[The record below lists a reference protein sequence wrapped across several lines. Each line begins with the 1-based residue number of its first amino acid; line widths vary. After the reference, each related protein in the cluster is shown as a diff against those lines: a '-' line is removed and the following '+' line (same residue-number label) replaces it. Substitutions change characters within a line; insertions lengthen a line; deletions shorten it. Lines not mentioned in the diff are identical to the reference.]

1 MNKTCAR
8 CQKVV
13 YPIEELKCL
22 DKTWHKTCFKCTEC
36 AMALNMKTYKGFNKM
51 PYCEAHIPK
60 AKATAIA
67 DTPELKRIAE
77 NTKIQSNVK
86 YHEDFE
92 KAKGKFTQVADDPET
107 LRIKQ
112 NTKHISNVAYHG
124 DLEKKAAMEKQR
136 GAAEVS
142 DTTKEQLAAEQF
154 AQYAP
159 QVHASH
165 SPLPPQQLSPRM
177 GVAPQQQAQQ
187 QQQTPSHA
195 LAPQHH
201 QYLYTNTPATQQQ
214 TMPPPNIQQQ
224 QQQQHNTAHIVP
236 SNQTLGMNSHSYQTN
251 SSRPGPAQHQQHPYA
266 STHQQQQQQ
275 QFIQHEQQQQ
285 QQQYQHY
292 QQPQMMRQP
301 QNLQQQQQ
309 SQTHGLKQSSHLYP
323 SSSSSTPTTAG
334 LSNLQGTSQYQQ
346 PNNSYNQLRSAILQ
360 SSHHPTGALIPNDS
374 SMPALSTATPY
385 NNTYDQ
391 YDNNSAT
398 STTTGNNYPN
408 NSQRATSQQHQQLY
422 QQQQQQHQAH
432 HNNNHLNS
440 SGSNN
445 NNGGLVVPPPLAYQ
459 APKSSSAATTP
470 SYGGGGGSNASTA
483 QQQLFPNNAY
493 TNSYQSS
500 QATTQGGGIIGGTLN
515 GGGQPQTNHHQHL
528 HHHHNSNGGS
538 AINGSIGKIADYDP
552 LSDGP
557 RPLPNTARSS
567 TTLIY
572 SSDNR
577 ANVNNFYAKRI
588 GSIAD
593 IDPVNGIYGSLTAQ
607 EQQQQQQHHMS
618 NHNMQQPQYYQQM
631 PAVMQQQQQQNHQ
644 SQHHNLQ
651 QQQLQQQQKQT
662 KQNLRIYR
670 ALYDYE
676 AQDVDEVSFRE
687 GDIIFEVESI
697 DSGWMTGRVERTG
710 KTGMLPANYVE
721 QAVI

>member
-1 MNKTCAR
+1 M
-8 CQKVV
+8 
-13 YPIEELKCL
+13 
-22 DKTWHKTCFKCTEC
+22 
-36 AMALNMKTYKGFNKM
+36 
-51 PYCEAHIPK
+51 
-60 AKATAIA
+60 
-67 DTPELKRIAE
+67 
-77 NTKIQSNVK
+77 
-86 YHEDFE
+86 
-92 KAKGKFTQVADDPET
+92 
-107 LRIKQ
+107 
-112 NTKHISNVAYHG
+112 
-124 DLEKKAAMEKQR
+124 
-136 GAAEVS
+136 
-142 DTTKEQLAAEQF
+142 AAEQF

-187 QQQTPSHA
+187 QLQQQQTPSHA

-201 QYLYTNTPATQQQ
+201 QYHYTNTPATQQQ

-251 SSRPGPAQHQQHPYA
+251 NSRPGPAQHQQHPYA

-301 QNLQQQQQ
+301 QNLQQQQ

-334 LSNLQGTSQYQQ
+334 LQGTSQYQQ

-391 YDNNSAT
+391 YDNNTAT
-398 STTTGNNYPN
+398 STTTTSNNYPN

-440 SGSNN
+440 GSNN

-470 SYGGGGGSNASTA
+470 SYGGGGSNASSA

-577 ANVNNFYAKRI
+577 ANGKSLYHASTLFL
-588 GSIAD
+588 SISQS
-593 IDPVNGIYGSLTAQ
+593 YT
-607 EQQQQQQHHMS
+607 S
-618 NHNMQQPQYYQQM
+618 NITSIKLLYYCI
-631 PAVMQQQQQQNHQ
+631 V
-644 SQHHNLQ
+644 
-651 QQQLQQQQKQT
+651 
-662 KQNLRIYR
+662 R
-670 ALYDYE
+670 
-676 AQDVDEVSFRE
+676 FE
-687 GDIIFEVESI
+687 GKHFLIIFPFVELDCPI
-697 DSGWMTGRVERTG
+697 DFPSNSA
-710 KTGMLPANYVE
+710 MLIFLCLESFSCFASVLNLCLMSS
-721 QAVI
+721 